1 MTSPALFVL
10 AIVVLLFTPGP
21 TNTLLWAS
29 GASVGVRRSLPLLLA
44 ELAGY
49 LASILLVLLI
59 YESILQR
66 APYVERV
73 LAVAAGIYVCFLALK
88 MWVRSAELAA
98 GAELTRFRK
107 VLIVTLLNPKSFV
120 LALTIIPTGHPYL
133 HWYFVAL
140 SACIIL
146 IGLSW
151 IVLGHVVGSAVGR
164 DRLAL
169 FNRFSSL
176 MLTGFAGYIIVSALH

>member
-1 MTSPALFVL
+1 MTSPTLFIL
-10 AIVVLLFTPGP
+10 AIVILLFTPGP

-29 GASVGVRRSLPLLLA
+29 GASVGVRRSLHLLVA
-44 ELAGY
+44 ELLGY

-66 APYVERV
+66 VPYVERV
-73 LAVAAGIYVCFLALK
+73 LAVAAGIYICFLAFK
-88 MWVRSAELAA
+88 MWGRSGELAA
-98 GAELTRFRK
+98 GQEMSSFRK

-120 LALTIIPTGHPYL
+120 FALTIIPLGHPYL
-133 HWYFVAL
+133 HWYFLAL
-140 SACIIL
+140 SVCILL

-151 IVLGHVVGSAVGR
+151 IGLGHVVGSVVGR
-164 DRLAL
+164 DKLSL